1 MRKSNLTT
9 DFVIKKIIVN
19 EKNYQ
24 GLVVGNL
31 VKYVAG
37 QRVSESEEKIL
48 IKFGYESGIMMVRE
62 FKRVIENDE

>member
-1 MRKSNLTT
+1 MSLLYWS
-9 DFVIKKIIVN
+9 DFWGSL
-19 EKNYQ
+19 Q
-24 GLVVGNL
+24 NL

-62 FKRVIENDE
+62 FKRVIENN